1 MRSKYNFLIGR
12 DIFTIYAVA
21 LFTAVGGAALWTWLH
36 TPTPIDNQQ
45 PIHSQ
50 VQNSATIINPNIQY
64 PAIIEPTQVS
74 KLPKSVT
81 PANIPSEK
89 STSKVNLAISRL
101 EPKAYWLKFE
111 GKGIKLVPQ
120 KVAVKEGT
128 SKELALKQAID
139 NLLTN
144 PQTTDLTTTIPVG
157 TKLLSLKTKNNEIHV
172 NLSNEFTSG
181 GGSTSMIYRVAQVI
195 YTASSINTKAKVYIY
210 VEGQLLDEN
219 YPLGGEG
226 LVFNEPLTRQQLI
239 KDFSIN

>member
-1 MRSKYNFLIGR
+1 MKSKYHFSIER
-12 DIFTIYAVA
+12 DIFTIYTVA
-21 LFTAVGGAALWTWLH
+21 LFTAVGGAALWAMQH
-36 TPTPIDNQQ
+36 IPTPVNNQQ
-45 PIHSQ
+45 PIPVE
-50 VQNSATIINPNIQY
+50 VQKSSTGANPNIQY
-64 PAIIEPTQVS
+64 PAIIKPTQVS

-81 PANIPSEK
+81 PANIPSQK
-89 STSKVNLAISRL
+89 LTSKVKVAISRM

-111 GKGIKLVPQ
+111 GKDIKLVSQ

-144 PQTTDLTTTIPVG
+144 PQTTSLTTTIPAG
-157 TKLLSLKTKNNEIHV
+157 TKLLSLQIKNNEIHV
-172 NLSNEFTSG
+172 NLSSEFTTG

-210 VEGQLLDEN
+210 VEGQLLDED